1 MAAALPTSVDYQ
13 QLFHALPD
21 ALLLMTPNG
30 TILDNTDAHV
40 AASLKPR
47 EEVINRNLFEAYPV
61 VDRNQGDEIERSHE
75 HVRQHLQPHTMP
87 VIRYDLAVPAEKG
100 GGFEEMYWQ
109 ATHYPILDA
118 EGKLQYILQRTQNIT
133 EQYLAAQR
141 AEEMQKALTEAQ
153 EYAHFVLGAVPVLV
167 SSSRPDG
174 RADYFNQRWMQ
185 FTGLTHEQLVA
196 GEWVGAIHPDD
207 QQRLAD
213 DWERVRY
220 STEEYQH
227 EYRLRRHDGEYRWML
242 MRTVPRLDAAG
253 NIVLRV
259 GGSIDITDQ
268 KQMVEE
274 LLRAN
279 EEQAVLSDQ
288 AYQSYQLMRTQ
299 RETFHNLFMQAPAL
313 ICILRGPE
321 HRYDFVNPKYQQLF
335 PHRQL
340 LGRTVAEALPE
351 VVEQGFVALLDNVY
365 KTGETYIGNEVQIML
380 DRDGSGQ
387 LTMSYLNFTY
397 QLYHEADAK
406 AGISVFAFDVT
417 DLVKARK
424 VLEGNSTNPA

>member
-1 MAAALPTSVDYQ
+1 MAAALPSSVDYQ
-13 QLFHALPD
+13 QLFRSLPD
-21 ALLLMTPNG
+21 ALLLMAPDG

-47 EEVINRNLFEAYPV
+47 DEVVNRHIFEAYPV
-61 VDRNQGDEIERSHE
+61 ADQNQGDEIERSHE

-87 VIRYDLAVPAEKG
+87 VIRYDLKLPAEQG

-109 ATHYPILDA
+109 ATHYPVLGA

-133 EQYLAAQR
+133 EQYQAERRAQD
-141 AEEMQKALTEAQ
+141 MQKALAEAQ
-153 EYAHFVLGAVPVLV
+153 EYARFVLGALPVLV
-167 SSSRPDG
+167 SSSKPDG
-174 RADYFNQRWMQ
+174 RADYFNQRWTQ
-185 FTGLTHEQLVA
+185 FTGLSHEQLVA
-196 GEWVGAIHPDD
+196 GEWVNAIHPED
-207 QQRLAD
+207 QLRLAE

-227 EYRLRRHDGEYRWML
+227 EYRLRNHQGEYRWML

-268 KQMVEE
+268 KKMVEE

-288 AYQSYQLMRTQ
+288 AYESFKLAQSQ
-299 RETFHNLFMQAPAL
+299 RQTLLNIFMQAPAL
-313 ICILRGPE
+313 IALLRGPE
-321 HRYDFVNPKYQQLF
+321 HRFDFVNPKYQQLF

-340 LGRTVAEALPE
+340 VGNTVAEAVPE
-351 VVEQGFVALLDNVY
+351 VVDQGYIELLDRVY
-365 KTGETYIGNEVQIML
+365 QTGETYQGNELLIML
-380 DRDGSGQ
+380 ERDDTRQ
-387 LTMSYLNFTY
+387 LTPSYINLTY
-397 QLYHEADAK
+397 QLYYEGDEK
-406 AGISVFAFDVT
+406 AGIVVFAYEVT
-417 DLVKARK
+417 DLVNARK
-424 VLEGNSTNPA
+424 SLEGNAAS